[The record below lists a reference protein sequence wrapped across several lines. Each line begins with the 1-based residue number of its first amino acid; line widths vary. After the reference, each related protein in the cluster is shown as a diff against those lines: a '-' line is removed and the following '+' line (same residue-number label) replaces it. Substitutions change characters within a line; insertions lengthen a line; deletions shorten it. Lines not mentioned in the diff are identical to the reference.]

1 MHAALSGW
9 LVGMLAV
16 GPAAAQ
22 TSLPLR
28 LTPRAVPT
36 AAPSSVTVVAI
47 PLDAASRTEA
57 ARLAYWAEQSVAR
70 SGRLELVRLS
80 EALDAK
86 GKAAREAKAAEG
98 AEAMKEGQRAYDELD
113 TQKALQQ
120 FEAAARAFEASDMS
134 RNFGELSRARVMKA
148 ASQVANGENAAAQLE
163 IRAVLAVDPRA
174 QFSPNFFPPDEMAF
188 VEKERKAALAGSSGT
203 LMVRTEPVPAQVYV
217 DGHFKGV
224 SPVELKGLTAADHF
238 VTVMAPGY
246 VMEQSRAREG
256 DTALTLPPSESV
268 RNLQSISERVT
279 RKSEELE
286 RDVALRE
293 LGALAGVSQVLALLV
308 RGGTGT
314 APLQVTGLRLEV
326 SDGHNLAYSVGAVPA
341 GDAMATGSEA
351 FLSSL
356 VGTDATR
363 LAGNKPVTH
372 FASEGG
378 SNRKTMGYVMMA
390 TGVALLAGGIYFG
403 MEASSKEDDFRRAP
417 QTSARAKDFKD
428 TGKTYALVADI
439 GLLTGLVSAGL
450 GSYFAFSGGGGGS
463 SSSKS
468 TPAPAPAPR
477 RSRST
482 PPPAKTES
490 QKDPLAMPPPPK
502 GTKPMN
508 DSLPMPPPPPAS
520 KSTPATATPAP
531 ATRSSPAPAAKA
543 TPAPASKAAPEPVPP
558 APEPAVAPAKA
569 ADTRRAREEDAAQRE
584 EELRKRREEVERQ
597 RRELDERRKKEEA
610 EANAKRQREEEDKR
624 KREDDS
630 KRKDEEKKRPSLDED
645 DLRNY

>member
-36 AAPSSVTVVAI
+36 ASPTSVTVVAI

-70 SGRLELVRLS
+70 SGRLELVRLA

-98 AEAMKEGQRAYDELD
+98 AEAMKEGQRAYDDLD

-174 QFSPNFFPPDEMAF
+174 QFSPNFFPPDEVAF
-188 VEKERKAALAGSSGT
+188 VDKERKAALAGSSGALT
-203 LMVRTEPVPAQVYV
+203 VHTEPVPAQVYV

-238 VTVMAPGY
+238 VTVVAPGY
-246 VMEQSRAREG
+246 GMEQSRAREG
-256 DTALTLPPSESV
+256 DTSLTLPPTESQ
-268 RNLQSISERVT
+268 RGLQSISERVA

-326 SDGHNLAYSVGAVPA
+326 SDGHNLAYSVGAVPS
-341 GDAMATGSEA
+341 GEAMATGSEA

-356 VGTDATR
+356 VGNDTAR

-372 FASEGG
+372 FVTEGG
-378 SNRKTMGYVMMA
+378 PGRKTMGYVMMA

-417 QTSARAKDFKD
+417 QTSPRAKDFRD

-450 GSYFAFSGGGGGS
+450 GSYFAFSGGGGGGG
-463 SSSKS
+463 SKS
-468 TPAPAPAPR
+468 TPAPAPAPTPK
-477 RSRST
+477 RSRAT
-482 PPPAKTES
+482 PPAKAES
-490 QKDPLAMPPPPK
+490 QKESLAMPPPPK

-520 KSTPATATPAP
+520 KSTPAAATPAP
-531 ATRSSPAPAAKA
+531 VPASKSTPPAA
-543 TPAPASKAAPEPVPP
+543 TPAPKAAPATAPP
-558 APEPAVAPAKA
+558 ASEPAAVPAKGV
-569 ADTRRAREEDAAQRE
+569 DTRRSREDDAAQRE

-610 EANAKRQREEEDKR
+610 EAESKRQRDDESKRKREEEDK
-624 KREDDS
+624 
-630 KRKDEEKKRPSLDED
+630 KKRPSIDED